1 VSLWQID
8 WAKPIVPA
16 ARSEYTVILIEMLLT
31 VAQFPLVTLRLNHVP
46 EERAEGEKEE
56 SVAPEIFVQ
65 VELLGELCHW

>member
-1 VSLWQID
+1 MPVPPEGGVIWLSEDGVSLWQID

-46 EERAEGEKEE
+46 EERAEGE
-56 SVAPEIFVQ
+56 
-65 VELLGELCHW
+65 